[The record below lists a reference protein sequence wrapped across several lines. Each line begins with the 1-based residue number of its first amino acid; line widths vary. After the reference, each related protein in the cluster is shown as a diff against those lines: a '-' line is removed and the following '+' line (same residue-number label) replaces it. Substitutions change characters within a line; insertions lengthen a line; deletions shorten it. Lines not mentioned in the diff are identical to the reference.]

1 MGRGVI
7 GERGRERGVSGEVR
21 VGQKR
26 GVKVGRERE
35 GCVWGEREGCE
46 SGGERE
52 SGVREREGCERRV
65 RERGL

>member
-26 GVKVGRERE
+26 GVKVGRERG

-46 SGGERE
+46 SG
-52 SGVREREGCERRV
+52 RERAG
-65 RERGL
+65 